1 MTLKLCRPRVLTDAQ
16 LRLYTQRSIE
26 VNPANARQAR
36 SVERSLPGTKGGRR
50 LALLVGNR
58 WPVTGVK
65 LGVKFLDDPSV
76 ELRKKILSHM
86 NAWSKTANI
95 QFRESKNSAEV
106 RIARLDKPTDMA
118 GYWSYVG
125 TEILGIEDD
134 QPTMNLDSF
143 TMRTSDAEFRRV
155 VRHEAGHTLGFEH
168 EHMRTDL
175 IDFID
180 KKEAIA
186 YFKKTEGWSE
196 QETKEQVLTPLS
208 KRSLMATTESD
219 PLSIM
224 CYHIAAEI
232 TKNGKPIPGGTD
244 ITEKDYEFAGR
255 VYPKNRSVGRR
266 AFNPAEISEDTIEQ
280 GLVVPAASVARIAK
294 PTSARDPLEIVILE
308 PFDSKTGVNRSAKK
322 QEDQTSDDDRPVFA
336 QVFASYGGARVTG
349 TMRLRSDASQ
359 TTHYG
364 NIIRIHERIKQFTN
378 QSTGSLP
385 KDPEMLKFGGELFET
400 LFQGDVR
407 RLYDEARSRN
417 PNRKLDI
424 ILTSMIPW
432 IAEKP
437 WEFAY
442 DTTRQSFLATEEVHF
457 IRNVLTAIPAETV
470 PTYRSPLR
478 ILVVASQPVGL
489 MELSVNQEIEVI
501 RRGFRE
507 LEEKQL
513 VEVEV
518 LARAT
523 PNAIQRALSTGQFTI
538 VHFIGHGM
546 FSEENETG
554 TLELEDEMK
563 NRVPLNSRSVRE
575 IFCRRG
581 VSLVFLN
588 SCQSGSGGRREFN
601 RGVAQSLVS
610 HGVPAVVANQYSVL
624 DSSATSFSK
633 HFYWALAQGMS
644 VGEAASEARIAVNC
658 SMDGDP
664 IDWAVPVVYARDAGM
679 RICER
684 TDTTVVSSES
694 LFKSRSRKA
703 EKEIQVA
710 VWDID
715 NVFPGLERTLDTMSG
730 AQEVFDFQ
738 VVSISAPID
747 AWDKQNR
754 ATDGTSYLW
763 ADKLAKR
770 LSRWVSELQV
780 DVLVCVTRHWLRSD
794 DWFNLYGWWPA
805 NKKPPVLIF
814 SCAGF
819 EDLPVEGPETDKAL
833 ANLAVT
839 GLAGMFA
846 DLDSHERGPKDC
858 PLYFNEERD
867 LGLLTAHQKFD
878 ARCLASI
885 KKVIPNYV
893 DAFEALLATFE

>member
-1 MTLKLCRPRVLTDAQ
+1 MTLKLCRPRVLTDVQMQ
-16 LRLYTQRSIE
+16 LCAQRSIE
-26 VNPANARQAR
+26 VNPENARRTR
-36 SVERSLPGTKGGRR
+36 SVERFIPGKRGGRR
-50 LALLVGNR
+50 LALLVGSR

-65 LGVKFLDDPSV
+65 LGVKFLDAPSV
-76 ELRKKILSHM
+76 GLKKKILSHM

-95 QFRESKNSAEV
+95 QFRESKISPEV
-106 RIARLDKPTDMA
+106 RISRLDSPTDMA

-125 TEILGIEDD
+125 TQILGIEED
-134 QPTMNLDSF
+134 QPTMNLEGF
-143 TMRTSDAEFRRV
+143 TLRTSDAEFHRV

-175 IDFID
+175 IDLID
-180 KKEAIA
+180 KKKAIA

-196 QETKEQVLTPLS
+196 QETKDQVLTPLS

-232 TKNGKPIPGGTD
+232 TKNGEPIPGGMD
-244 ITEKDYEFAGR
+244 ITEKDYAFAGQ
-255 VYPKNRSVGRR
+255 VYPKNKVAGGPSANVALVSNGDT
-266 AFNPAEISEDTIEQ
+266 EDRII
-280 GLVVPAASVARIAK
+280 VPAAVQIVHPS
-294 PTSARDPLEIVILE
+294 PTHEPLEIVILE
-308 PFDSKTGVNRSAKK
+308 PFDSKTGAKRSAKK
-322 QEDQTSDDDRPVFA
+322 RKNQPSDVDRPVFA
-336 QVFASYGGARVTG
+336 QVFASYGGARVTSK
-349 TMRLRSDASQ
+349 MRLRSDA
-359 TTHYG
+359 TEKTHYR
-364 NIIRIHERIKQFTN
+364 NIIQIHERIKKFTN
-378 QSTGSLP
+378 QSTGTLP
-385 KDPEMLKFGGELFET
+385 EDSEMLKFGGELFET

-417 PNRKLDI
+417 RNRKLDI

-442 DTTRQSFLATEEVHF
+442 DTTRQSFLATEDVNF
-457 IRNVLTAIPAETV
+457 IRNVLTAIPAETI
-470 PTYRSPLR
+470 PPHRSPLR

-489 MELSVNQEIEVI
+489 VELSVNQEIDVI

-523 PNAIQRALSTGQFTI
+523 PNAIQRALSTGQFKI
-538 VHFIGHGM
+538 VHFIGHGVFDEQKEM
-546 FSEENETG
+546 G
-554 TLELEDEMK
+554 TLALEDEWK
-563 NRVPLNSRSVRE
+563 NKVPLNSRSARE

-588 SCQSGSGGRREFN
+588 ACQSGSGGQREFN
-601 RGVAQSLVS
+601 KGIAQSLVS
-610 HGVPAVVANQYSVL
+610 HGLPAVVANQYSVL

-644 VGEAASEARIAVNC
+644 IGEAASEARIAINC

-684 TDTTVVSSES
+684 SEPAS
-694 LFKSRSRKA
+694 IRMESTLERRSAKT
-703 EKEIQVA
+703 EKEVKVA

-715 NVFPGLERTLDTMSG
+715 NVFPGLERVLDSMSE
-730 AQEVFDFQ
+730 AQQVFDFQ
-738 VVSISAPID
+738 VVSISTPID

-754 ATDGTSYLW
+754 AVDGTPYLW
-763 ADKLAKR
+763 AEKLANR

-780 DVLVCVTRHWLRSD
+780 DVLVCVTRHWLRND
-794 DWFNLYGWWPA
+794 DWLNLYGWWPD
-805 NKKPPVLIF
+805 KKQPRVLIF

-819 EDLPVEGPETDKAL
+819 DDLPVDGPETDKAL
-833 ANLAVT
+833 ANMAVT
-839 GLAGMFA
+839 SLAGLFA
-846 DLDSHERGPKDC
+846 NRDSHERGPTDC
-858 PLYFNEERD
+858 PLYFNGERD
-867 LGLLTAHQKFD
+867 LSLLTSRQKFD
-878 ARCLASI
+878 ASCLAAI
-885 KKVIPNYV
+885 KKVVPNYV
-893 DAFEALLATFE
+893 DALESLLATFE